1 MLTVYSVPISLYCAK
16 LRIILRHKGLEWR
29 EESPPGGYGS
39 KEYKKVVAT
48 GNLPALLDGRLLI
61 ADSEAIAEYL
71 EEKHPKPNMLP
82 NNLDERA
89 KARQL
94 SRFHDTR
101 LEPELRKLFS
111 QIPLRK
117 PDHNILQ
124 KQTEEI
130 NQRLDQLS
138 NIIEILPDS
147 LLLAHCA
154 FPITFS
160 WVEALTSLFS
170 MQISWPSK
178 ILTWNE
184 KLKTFSAVDT
194 ELVDYNPKL
203 KSWLRNQHAT

>member
-1 MLTVYSVPISLYCAK
+1 MLTVYSIPISLYCAK
-16 LRIILRHKGLEWR
+16 LRIILRYKGLEWR

-39 KEYKKVVAT
+39 KEYKKIVAT
-48 GNLPALLDGRLLI
+48 GNLPALLDGGLLI

-82 NNLDERA
+82 INLDERA

-111 QIPLRK
+111 QIPSRK

-130 NQRLDQLS
+130 NLRLDQLS
-138 NIIEILPDS
+138 NIIEASPNS
-147 LLLAHCA
+147 LLIAHCA
-154 FPITFS
+154 FPITFA
-160 WVEALTSLFS
+160 WIELLISLFS
-170 MQISWPSK
+170 IQISWPSNV
-178 ILTWNE
+178 LTWNE
-184 KLKTFSAVDT
+184 KLKSFSAVGT
-194 ELVDYNPKL
+194 ELMDYKPKL
-203 KSWLRNQHAT
+203 TSWIKAQHET